1 MLHPL
6 RLPLRTDLKLN
17 LIERHQSMSGKN
29 PVWDSKSGELSIG
42 DFVVKQFRWPAA
54 NQALILKAF
63 QRQKW
68 KTEIKDPLP
77 RASGINPKVRLHDTI
92 KCLNRNHLYG
102 IVRFHGNG
110 DGTGVTF
117 SVDGVGL
124 AKAVSDKK
132 RGKIRKKK

>member
-1 MLHPL
+1 
-6 RLPLRTDLKLN
+6 
-17 LIERHQSMSGKN
+17 MSGKK
-29 PVWDSKSGELSIG
+29 PSWDSKSGELSIG

-68 KTEIKDPLP
+68 KAEIKDPLATT
-77 RASGINPKVRLHDTI
+77 RGINPKVRLHDTI
-92 KCLNRNHLYG
+92 KCLNRNHLYS

-117 SVDGVGL
+117 SVDSTAL

-132 RGKIRKKK
+132 RGKVRKKK